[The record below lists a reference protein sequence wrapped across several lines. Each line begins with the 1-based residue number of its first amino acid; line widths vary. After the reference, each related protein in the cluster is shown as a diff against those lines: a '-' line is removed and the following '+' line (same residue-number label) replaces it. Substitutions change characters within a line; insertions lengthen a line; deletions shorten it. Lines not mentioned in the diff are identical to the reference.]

1 MRKKTN
7 IHPATNPSDPSI
19 KFVKFI
25 TAVIKITKKIKIK
38 IFNIGL
44 NTNKLILLN
53 LRIRREVKSWK
64 RYLYFGD
71 TFIKSSKIL
80 INIKGIHNKD
90 NGTLD
95 SKFLKKANI
104 KSWINIGIIKDTP
117 PALGI
122 GLMCKLLLLGVSR
135 KNNWKNLNPFFKI
148 KKEENKPNRK
158 YPK

>member
-7 IHPATNPSDPSI
+7 IQPATKPSEPSI

-25 TAVIKITKKIKIK
+25 TEVIKITKKIKIK
-38 IFNIGL
+38 IFNIGP
-44 NTNKLILLN
+44 NKNKLILLN

-90 NGTLD
+90 NETFP
-95 SKFLKKANI
+95 SIFLKKANI
-104 KSWINIGIIKDTP
+104 KSCINIGIMKDTP
-117 PALGI
+117 PALGT
-122 GLMCKLLLLGVSR
+122 GLICKLLLLGVSR
-135 KNNWKNLNPFFKI
+135 KNNSKNLNPFFKI
-148 KKEENKPNRK
+148 KKEENTPKRK
-158 YPK
+158 